1 MTNGPQPPGDSGDS
15 TPASL
20 YPPSPPSTPPRSPE
34 TYVETHAPKS
44 CPACA
49 AEMPNEAF
57 VCRMC
62 RFDNRTG
69 TFVDAPRTNGL
80 AVASLTMGLI
90 ALMIFPLIPLSAL
103 GGLLALVMG
112 GAATRQIKKSRGAM
126 SGAEMARLRLE
137 LGPGSGAGGAGP
149 VDCRLP
155 AGHRSDQRRPID
167 LTRRAARPARVARA
181 CHSSSKTS

>member
-1 MTNGPQPPGDSGDS
+1 MTNEPQPPGDSGTS

-20 YPPSPPSTPPRSPE
+20 YPPSPPSSPSGPE
-34 TYVETHAPKS
+34 TYVETHAPNL

-69 TFVDAPRTNGL
+69 TFAGARPRANGL
-80 AVASLTMGLI
+80 AVASLTMGLV

-112 GAATRQIKKSRGAM
+112 GAAIRQIKKSEGAM
-126 SGAEMARLRLE
+126 SGAEMARFGLL
-137 LGPGSGAGGAGP
+137 LGLIAVLVALGLSIAAYLLDIEVIN
-149 VDCRLP
+149 VDL
-155 AGHRSDQRRPID
+155 S
-167 LTRRAARPARVARA
+167 T
-181 CHSSSKTS
+181 